1 MMQTTLKVKNGVIR
15 LPKEL
20 QKAWK
25 QAEVM
30 LFPSDDT
37 IVVKKLQK
45 LPSKLSEIATRLTLP
60 RSKSGDIEKEIKM
73 HRNGK

>member
-1 MMQTTLKVKNGVIR
+1 MTATTLKVKNGTIT
-15 LPKEL
+15 LPKAL

-37 IVVKKLQK
+37 LIVKKVQK
-45 LPSKLSEIATRLTLP
+45 PAGKLSGVARRVSSPPLSADELNKEIAAYR
-60 RSKSGDIEKEIKM
+60 K
-73 HRNGK
+73 GK